1 MTYPSASD
9 APSVAGKGRL
19 PRVFLIGD
27 SIAAGYADAVQQHLA
42 GRAGVQLRPENGED
56 SRNLLHRAA
65 AWLAGEHFDV
75 IHFNCGLHDIKRAHT
90 TGDLQVPIEEYERNL
105 YQIVDLLRPYAHRLI
120 WARITPVM
128 DGQPVPWKG
137 FDRFNRDV
145 DAYNRVADAV
155 MTGCGIALND
165 LHGAV
170 VGAGIGACLSEDGVH
185 MTGAGDRVLGEQV
198 ARVVGEV
205 CG

>member
-1 MTYPSASD
+1 MTYASASD
-9 APSVAGKGRL
+9 APSVPGKGHL
-19 PRVFLIGD
+19 PHVFLIGD
-27 SIAAGYADAVQQHLA
+27 SIAAGYTDAVQEHLA

-56 SRNLLHRAA
+56 SRNLLRRAP
-65 AWLAGEHFDV
+65 AWLAGERFDV

-105 YQIVDLLRPYAHRLI
+105 YQIVELLRPYARTLI

-155 MTGCGIALND
+155 MTGCAVALND

-185 MTGAGDRVLGEQV
+185 MTEAGDRVLGEQV